1 MQNKTIILGVSG
13 DAGSFSEEAGLEFAK
28 KNNMNVQLVHLMD
41 MEGVLA
47 AIDAKKIDL
56 GIFPVVNF
64 RGGIV
69 KPAFEAMG
77 KYSFIP
83 IDDVWLNVQQCILVR
98 PDTKLSAINKIV
110 SHPQGLAQCK
120 NFLKNNYEYAELVEW
135 IDTAKAAKDLAE
147 NVLDEFTAVIAP
159 EQAARMYHL
168 NVHARNIQDENPNFT
183 VFIVVK
189 PFAFAL
195 EENKV

>member
-1 MQNKTIILGVSG
+1 MNQNKPIFLGVSG
-13 DAGSFSEEAGLEFAK
+13 DVGSFSEQAGLEYAE
-28 KNNMNVQLVHLMD
+28 KNNIKVELVHLMD

-47 AIDAKKIDL
+47 AIDARKVDI

-69 KPAFEAMG
+69 KPAFDAMG

-83 IDDVWLNVQQCILVR
+83 IDDIWLNVQQCLLVR
-98 PDTKLSAINKIV
+98 KDTKISSIQKIV
-110 SHPQGLAQCK
+110 SHPQALAQCQ
-120 NFLKNNYEYAELVEW
+120 NFLKNNYAEAKLIEW

-147 NVLDEFTAVIAP
+147 YKLDEFTAVLAP
-159 EQAARMYHL
+159 EQSAKMYDL
-168 NVHARNIQDENPNFT
+168 NLLAHNIQDENPNFT

-189 PFAFAL
+189 PIL
-195 EENKV
+195 SY